1 MKTQSKKSEILEELE
16 RNYKD
21 IKILIGQQMFKV
33 VDAEYYLE
41 RYYNVIRHCES
52 LVKSRDNWRMKYEM
66 LLEKKNMET
75 PKNNIQNSEEP
86 LEVKKVTKRS
96 DGVLYIILPRNS
108 GFKPNERVIIR
119 RFHHTYNMPFV
130 IPSEI
135 RPIKKGRSGVS

>member
-66 LLEKKNMET
+66 LLEKK
-75 PKNNIQNSEEP
+75 
-86 LEVKKVTKRS
+86 
-96 DGVLYIILPRNS
+96 
-108 GFKPNERVIIR
+108 
-119 RFHHTYNMPFV
+119 
-130 IPSEI
+130 I
-135 RPIKKGRSGVS
+135 RPIKKGRSRVS